1 MARKAT
7 KKIAF
12 LGLGRMGGLMAKHLV
27 DAGFDVTGY
36 DPVPKAASAA
46 KENGVKIA
54 KTVAMRPSRAQTW
67 CAVRFPKPT
76 S

>member
-1 MARKAT
+1 MARKAK

-36 DPVPKAASAA
+36 DPEPKAVATA
-46 KENGVKIA
+46 KRNGAKIA
-54 KTVAMRPSRAQTW
+54 KTVAATVTGAEVVCS
-67 CAVRFPKPT
+67 RFPKPI